1 MKQYI
6 TFNFIIELK
15 EKLTYSYPMLCYSQQ
30 WPWFG
35 VDWNTNCL
43 SQLGNYIYALQISV
57 VSKEKLDHSQF
68 NSWTFY

>member
-15 EKLTYSYPMLCYSQQ
+15 EQLTYRDPMLCYSQQ

-35 VDWNTNCL
+35 ADWNTNCL
-43 SQLGNYIYALQISV
+43 SQLGNYALKISV
-57 VSKEKLDHSQF
+57 VSKGELDHSQF
-68 NSWTFY
+68 NR